1 MAYIGNEPGL
11 TNFIFGLDRFNG
23 TGACTQFT
31 LTRTT
36 DDANTLEI
44 LVNSVQQDP
53 INSYSVSGGVVTFT
67 AAPSVGSNN
76 IVVIYR
82 SSAIISYN
90 NVTTAQIIDGAITSS
105 KLATSISNNST
116 IAWNTANAASLTA
129 NTPTHVA
136 NSAAS
141 YANSAFTRANNSVT
155 SANGTIA
162 WNTANAAFTNANG
175 TIAWSTANSAA
186 SYANSAFATAN
197 SASIYAN
204 AAFTSSNTKA
214 TIASPSFT
222 GNVGIGTASANAA
235 LHVAG
240 PIEGFPTG
248 NGVSLGSGSG
258 GYGRITLIGP
268 SGGFIDFSTPG
279 VNFKGRILCANSDN
293 AMAFYTEATERMRLT
308 SDGNLYVG
316 TTSPVAGAKVA
327 VNWNSFNQHG
337 LIFRTLSATYNASP
351 VIFLNS
357 VGGSVGDISQSESI
371 VSYNSASDYRLKEN
385 VAPMTGSLAKVAAL
399 KPVTYTWKIDGSAGQ
414 GFIAHELQEVI
425 PDCVTGTKDAVD
437 KDGKPKHQ
445 GVDTSFL
452 VATLTAAIQEQQ
464 VLIQDLTSRLTVL
477 EAK

>member
-90 NVTTAQIIDGAITSS
+90 NVTSAQILDGAVTSS

-116 IAWNTANAASLTA
+116 IAWNTANAAFLTA

-141 YANSAFTRANNSVT
+141 YANSAFLRANTPNHVANSAASYAN
-155 SANGTIA
+155 SAFT
-162 WNTANAAFTNANG
+162 TANSAFAE
-175 TIAWSTANSAA
+175 ADSAA

-464 VLIQDLTSRLTVL
+464 VLIQDLTARLTVL

>member
-67 AAPSVGSNN
+67 AAPSVGTNN

-82 SSAIISYN
+82 ATSVISFN

-141 YANSAFTRANNSVT
+141 YANSAFLRANTPNHVANSAASYAN
-155 SANGTIA
+155 SAFT
-162 WNTANAAFTNANG
+162 TANSAFAE
-175 TIAWSTANSAA
+175 ADSAA

-279 VNFKGRILCANSDN
+279 VNFKGRIICANSDN
-293 AMAFYTEATERMRLT
+293 AMAFYTEATESMRLT

-385 VAPMTGSLAKVAAL
+385 VAPMTGALVKVAAL
-399 KPVTYTWKIDGSAGQ
+399 KPCTYTWKVNGAAGQ

>member
-90 NVTTAQIIDGAITSS
+90 NVTSAQILDGAVTSS

-116 IAWNTANAASLTA
+116 IAWNTANAAFLTA

-141 YANSAFTRANNSVT
+141 YANSAFLRANTPNHVANSAASYAN
-155 SANGTIA
+155 SAFTTA
-162 WNTANAAFTNANG
+162 NTAFAEAD
-175 TIAWSTANSAA
+175 SAA

-268 SGGFIDFSTPG
+268 QGGFIDFSTPG
-279 VNFKGRILCANSDN
+279 VNFKGRIICANSDN

-357 VGGSVGDISQSESI
+357 GGGLVGDISQSESI

-385 VAPMTGSLAKVAAL
+385 VAPMTGALVKVAAL
-399 KPVTYTWKIDGSAGQ
+399 KPCTYTWKVNGAAGQ
-414 GFIAHELQEVI
+414 GFIAHELQEVV
-425 PDCVTGTKDAVD
+425 PDCVTGTKDAVN

-464 VLIQDLTSRLTVL
+464 VLIQDLTARLTVL

>member
-1 MAYIGNEPGL
+1 
-11 TNFIFGLDRFNG
+11 
-23 TGACTQFT
+23 
-31 LTRTT
+31 
-36 DDANTLEI
+36 
-44 LVNSVQQDP
+44 
-53 INSYSVSGGVVTFT
+53 
-67 AAPSVGSNN
+67 
-76 IVVIYR
+76 
-82 SSAIISYN
+82 
-90 NVTTAQIIDGAITSS
+90 
-105 KLATSISNNST
+105 
-116 IAWNTANAASLTA
+116 
-129 NTPTHVA
+129 
-136 NSAAS
+136 
-141 YANSAFTRANNSVT
+141 
-155 SANGTIA
+155 
-162 WNTANAAFTNANG
+162 
-175 TIAWSTANSAA
+175 
-186 SYANSAFATAN
+186 
-197 SASIYAN
+197 
-204 AAFTSSNTKA
+204 
-214 TIASPSFT
+214 
-222 GNVGIGTASANAA
+222 
-235 LHVAG
+235 
-240 PIEGFPTG
+240 
-248 NGVSLGSGSG
+248 
-258 GYGRITLIGP
+258 
-268 SGGFIDFSTPG
+268 
-279 VNFKGRILCANSDN
+279 
-293 AMAFYTEATERMRLT
+293 MAFYTEATERMRLT

-464 VLIQDLTSRLTVL
+464 VLIQDLTARLTVL